1 MLDISPAGLQPA
13 LQNTQRKRNSPS
25 NPTTQLQQRSTAKGT
40 KRVNTS
46 EAISASAVAGLA
58 ERRLDWRHKAIPAS
72 ATGTTHAD
80 FLAAKH
86 TLADLQTP
94 LLTLDAGALRA
105 NANRLADWC
114 KDHGV
119 LLAPHGKT
127 TMSPQLWAEQLNRGA
142 WGITL
147 ANYAQLRVARE
158 FGVRNLQLA
167 NSLTDPH
174 AIQWVASQPADT
186 TILSW
191 IDSLGTVNVINRTL
205 AGSGAVLDV
214 LVELGAHGGRTGAR
228 SVETAMEIARA
239 IAASPNLRLVGV
251 SGYEGSLAHTADNA
265 GLAAVRGYLGQMR
278 LLHEE
283 LLATGL
289 YGTSEVIITAGGSA
303 YFDDVVTVL
312 SPCISKAAED
322 RRTGPESIG
331 VDLMI
336 RSGAYIIHDDG
347 FYRGI
352 SPFSREGDQPFT
364 AGMYGWARVV
374 SQTEPGLAIL
384 DAGKRDL
391 PFDEGLPEPQFIGP
405 VLGGA
410 MEPLLGAEITSVNDQ
425 HSFMTYNAS
434 TTTVNPGDVVRLGL
448 SHPCTAFDKWTV
460 IPVLAD
466 TGSAESTGDQTVV
479 DLIHT
484 FF

>member
-1 MLDISPAGLQPA
+1 M
-13 LQNTQRKRNSPS
+13 
-25 NPTTQLQQRSTAKGT
+25 
-40 KRVNTS
+40 NTS
-46 EAISASAVAGLA
+46 VAISVSAVKDLA
-58 ERRLDWRHKAIPAS
+58 ERRLDWRHKAVPVS
-72 ATGTTHAD
+72 ENGTTHAE

-94 LLTLDAGALRA
+94 LLTLDADALTA
-105 NANRLADWC
+105 NADRLANWC
-114 KDHGV
+114 AEKGV

-127 TMSPQLWAEQLNRGA
+127 TMAPQLWAEQLNRGA

-147 ANYAQLRVARE
+147 ANFAQLRVARE

-167 NSLTDPH
+167 NSLTDPR
-174 AIQWVASQPADT
+174 AIEWVAAQGS

-191 IDSLGTVNVINRTL
+191 IDSLGTVDVINRTL
-205 AGSGAVLDV
+205 AGSDSVLDV

-228 SVETAMEIARA
+228 GVDAAMDVARA
-239 IAASPNLRLVGV
+239 ISASPNLRLVGV
-251 SGYEGSLAHTADNA
+251 SGYEGSLAHTADDA
-265 GLAAVRGYLGQMR
+265 GLAAVRGYLAQMR
-278 LLHEE
+278 LLHEQ
-283 LLATGL
+283 LLADGL
-289 YGTSEVIITAGGSA
+289 YGTDSVILTAGGSA
-303 YFDDVVTVL
+303 YFDDVVTLL
-312 SPCISKAAED
+312 SPCISAGAE
-322 RRTGPESIG
+322 TGGPS

-391 PFDEGLPEPQFIGP
+391 PFDEGLPEPQLIGP

-410 MEPLLGAEITSVNDQ
+410 MEPLVDAEITSVNDQ
-425 HSFMTYNAS
+425 HSFMTFDAN
-434 TTTVNPGDVVRLGL
+434 TTTVRPGDVVRLGL

-466 TGSAESTGDQTVV
+466 TGSSRTNGDQTVV